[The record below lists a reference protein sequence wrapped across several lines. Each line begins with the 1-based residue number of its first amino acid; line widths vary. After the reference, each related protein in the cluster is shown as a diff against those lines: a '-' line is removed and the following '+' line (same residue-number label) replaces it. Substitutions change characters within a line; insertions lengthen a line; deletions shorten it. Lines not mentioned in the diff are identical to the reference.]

1 MLHTKFTK
9 EKLNPWGRSVGL
21 HEQDKPL
28 VWPVAFS
35 CSSRRSRFFLP
46 AHFVVCLWTR
56 SKTSEHISTKLGGL
70 MGYEPRKNRFNSG
83 KVSVFIQAC
92 GSGQSGGSIRLG
104 SGILYMFA
112 DFPRNVSWILMETNL
127 VLIKIIYPKQ
137 KKQYHSEVGS
147 FQPLYANK
155 QL

>member
-46 AHFVVCLWTR
+46 VHFSVCLWTR

-92 GSGQSGGSIRLG
+92 GSGQSGGSIRLR
-104 SGILYMFA
+104 SGILNIFA
-112 DFPRNVSWILMETNL
+112 DFPRNVSWILMETNVGVDQNHL
-127 VLIKIIYPKQ
+127 SKT
-137 KKQYHSEVGS
+137 KKTISWWSRLFPATVQ
-147 FQPLYANK
+147 
-155 QL
+155 